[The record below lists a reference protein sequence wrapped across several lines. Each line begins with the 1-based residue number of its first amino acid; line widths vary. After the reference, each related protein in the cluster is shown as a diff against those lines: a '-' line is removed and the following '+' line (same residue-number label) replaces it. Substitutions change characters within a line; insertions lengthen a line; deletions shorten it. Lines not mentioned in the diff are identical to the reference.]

1 MAEFVDKENVGMSHR
16 GAKEEK
22 CKWSEIGVNVKKK
35 LVKKQIRLPKLS
47 KLPKIGKLKGLKVQ
61 RSGSRSQSISTDL
74 MVMVAVLIAATVI
87 ITTAIANVSMTN
99 VAKDIVKKNT
109 VSSLKIVQEHLDSLE
124 VSMRSS
130 AVTAVGNTNVINGL
144 KEKNDSTLTSALT
157 NFCANTNIKAATLF
171 DKDGVVRASTGG
183 FSAGDDL
190 TASFPLAKSCLNQNA
205 TFSSIA
211 GIGDYQYALNVVVP
225 VYQGDLL
232 GGMLLSYDLS
242 DPAFVDSMKTTT
254 GDEVSLFHGD
264 VGLSTT
270 IKDANGNRFTGK
282 KLDPNIAKVVL
293 KEKKTF
299 TGNATINGTK
309 YITCYSPIVRDGEV
323 SGAMFCGY
331 NLTSLN
337 RTLGLIILL
346 TAAVGLC
353 MAALAIWYSSCYMR
367 QHLKRPMAGVV
378 SAVGDIATGEMS
390 DKTRES
396 LGNIKTQDEIGQLAR
411 AMEQAVQSV
420 QAVSSDVQYLA
431 SAMERNDLTAEVD
444 ESVHRGVYKVIAQ
457 VVGRLFREIS
467 DNMREIKTISGR
479 IDDRTCQVSEAAQS
493 LAQGSTE
500 QASSVEELAAT
511 VNNIV
516 AQVNTNAANAKNAYE
531 ASKKAERQV
540 TVSNGQMLK
549 MAEAMDEI
557 SKTSRQIGA
566 IVKTI
571 DDLAFQTNILALNAA
586 VEAARAG
593 EAGRGF
599 AVVADEV
606 QNLAG
611 KSAEAAKN
619 TADLIE
625 NALGAIKKGTAYAK
639 SAESG
644 LQSIVGQTSA
654 VNQMVSDISSAS
666 EEEVRKL
673 EQISVGI
680 DQISVVVQQN
690 SSIAEETAAAS
701 QGLSGETKQLKEMV
715 GRYKMK

>member
-1 MAEFVDKENVGMSHR
+1 MNIKKE
-16 GAKEEK
+16 
-22 CKWSEIGVNVKKK
+22 
-35 LVKKQIRLPKLS
+35 LVKKQIKLPKISKLPKLPKLPKLS
-47 KLPKIGKLKGLKVQ
+47 KIGKPKKLNIQ
-61 RSGSRSQSISTDL
+61 RPRSRSQSISADL
-74 MVMVAVLIAATVI
+74 MVIVAVLIAATAI
-87 ITTAIANVSMTN
+87 ITTTIANVSMAN
-99 VAKDIVKKNT
+99 IAKDIVKKNT
-109 VSSLKIVQEHLDSLE
+109 ASSLKIVQEHLDSLE
-124 VSMRSS
+124 VSMKSN
-130 AVTAVGNTNVINGL
+130 AVTAAGNTNVINGL
-144 KEKNDSTLTSALT
+144 KQKNETRLTAALA
-157 NFCANTNIKAATLF
+157 NLCANTNIKAATLF
-171 DKDGVVRASTGG
+171 DKDGIVRASTEG
-183 FSAGDDL
+183 FSVGDDL
-190 TASFPLAKSCLNQNA
+190 TSSFPLAKSCLNQNM
-205 TFSSIA
+205 TFSSIE

-225 VYQGDLL
+225 IYQGDLL
-232 GGMLLSYDLS
+232 GGMLLTYDLS
-242 DPAFVDSMKTTT
+242 DSTFVDDMKATT
-254 GDEVSLFHGD
+254 GNEVSLFQGD

-270 IKDANGNRFTGK
+270 IKDARGNRLKGK
-282 KLDPNIAKVVL
+282 KLDSKIAKVVL

-309 YITCYSPIVRDGEV
+309 YITCYGPIVKNEKV
-323 SGAMFCGY
+323 TGAMFCGY

-337 RTLGLIILL
+337 RTLGLIVLL
-346 TAAVGLC
+346 TIAAGFG
-353 MAALAIWYSSCYMR
+353 MAALAIWYSSRYMK
-367 QHLKRPMAGVV
+367 QHLKGPMEGVV

-390 DKTRES
+390 DKTRKS
-396 LGNIKTQDEIGQLAR
+396 LENIKTQDEIGQLAR

-457 VVGRLFREIS
+457 VVGHLFHEIS
-467 DNMREIKTISGR
+467 DNMREIKTISDR

-511 VNNIV
+511 VNHIV
-516 AQVNTNAANAKNAYE
+516 TQVNTNASNAKNAYE

-540 TVSNGQMLK
+540 TVSNEQMLK
-549 MAEAMDEI
+549 MADAMDEI
-557 SKTSRQIGA
+557 SRTSRQIGA

-593 EAGRGF
+593 DAGRGF

-625 NALGAIKKGTAYAK
+625 NAMGAIKKGTTYAK

-654 VNQMVSDISSAS
+654 VNQMVSNISSAS
-666 EEEVRKL
+666 EEEVRML

-690 SSIAEETAAAS
+690 SGIAEETAAAS

-715 GRYKMK
+715 GRYKLK

>member
-1 MAEFVDKENVGMSHR
+1 M
-16 GAKEEK
+16 
-22 CKWSEIGVNVKKK
+22 NVKKK
-35 LVKKQIRLPKLS
+35 LVKRQIKLPKLS
-47 KLPKIGKLKGLKVQ
+47 KLPKIPKIKHFKLL
-61 RSGSRSQSISTDL
+61 RFNSRSQSISADL
-74 MVMVAVLIAATVI
+74 MVIVAVLIAATAI
-87 ITTAIANVSMTN
+87 ITTTIANVSMTN
-99 VAKDIVKKNT
+99 VAKNIVKKNT

-124 VSMRSS
+124 VSMKSS
-130 AVTAVGNTNVINGL
+130 AVTAAGNTNVINGL

-171 DKDGVVRASTGG
+171 DKDGIVRASTEG
-183 FSAGDDL
+183 FSVGDDL
-190 TASFPLAKSCLNQNA
+190 ASSFPLVKSCLEQDT
-205 TFSSIA
+205 TFSSLA
-211 GIGDYQYALNVVVP
+211 GIADYQYALNVVVP
-225 VYQGDLL
+225 VYQGELL

-242 DPAFVDSMKTTT
+242 DSTFVDDMKTTT
-254 GDEVSLFHGD
+254 GNEVSLFHGD

-270 IKDANGNRFTGK
+270 IKNAHGNRFTGK
-282 KLDPNIAKVVL
+282 KLDSEITKVVL

-309 YITCYSPIVRDGEV
+309 YITCYSPIVKDGAV
-323 SGAMFCGY
+323 TGALFCGY
-331 NLTSLN
+331 DLTSLN
-337 RTLGLIILL
+337 RTLGLIVLL
-346 TAAVGLC
+346 TVAAGFG
-353 MAALAIWYSSCYMR
+353 MAALAIWYSNRYMK
-367 QHLKRPMAGVV
+367 QHLKGPMEGVV

-396 LGNIKTQDEIGQLAR
+396 LENIKTQDEIGQLAR

-420 QAVSSDVQYLA
+420 QRVSSDVQYLA

-457 VVGRLFREIS
+457 VVGHLFHEIS
-467 DNMREIKTISGR
+467 DNMREIKTISNR

-516 AQVNTNAANAKNAYE
+516 TQVNTNASNAKNAFE

-540 TVSNGQMLK
+540 TVSNEQMLK
-549 MAEAMDEI
+549 MADAMDEI

-625 NALGAIKKGTAYAK
+625 NALSAIKKGTTYAK

-644 LQSIVGQTSA
+644 LQSIVGQTAA
-654 VNQMVSDISSAS
+654 VNRMVSDISSAS
-666 EEEVRKL
+666 EEEARML
-673 EQISVGI
+673 GQISVGI

-715 GRYKMK
+715 GRYKLK